1 MRGRSIRGKL
11 QSVRRTSTAS
21 ASEFVDDDE
30 YGRSFYQDRSMA
42 FFVRRAF
49 QISSASWLL
58 LCGMG
63 SSAMSQDAASSTA
76 TQLPG
81 ITVTS
86 PSPIVRRNVVPART
100 PVRVARTVPGR
111 DRAPTPTPAAQAPP
125 TPAAAAPQQGVL
137 PIVTDQFAT
146 VTVVPNDEI
155 RREGGATLG
164 DLLFSKPGITGS
176 SFAPGASS
184 RPIIRGLDVNR
195 VGIFENGVA
204 GGGASDL
211 GEDHFVPIDPLA
223 TSQIEVIRGPAAL
236 RYGSTSIGGVV
247 SATNNRIPDALPS
260 CTAAPFQTYGLPAKA
275 PLANVQSPGCVTAE
289 TRTAVT
295 SVNRG
300 VEGGVLL
307 DAGGGN
313 FALHADAFGRTG
325 GDYSIPSYPY
335 LFDPTK
341 PFNGRQPNSAAR
353 TDGASIG
360 GSYIFDGGFIGAAIT
375 QNDALYHI
383 PGIDGADHQTRIDA
397 HQTKITAKGEYRPD
411 AAAIDAIR
419 FWAGATDYRHNEIGL
434 ADPADPTT
442 LGVRQTFTNK
452 EQEVR
457 VEVQLMPFNLRFAT
471 VTTAF
476 GLQAG
481 HQELTA
487 PSPDDPGTL
496 FNGLWDPN
504 RNTREAGYVFNEFK
518 FTETTKAQIAGRIE
532 HVDLTGSTPDFP
544 ADFLPD
550 GNPQTSVGR
559 NLNFTP
565 KSGSVGLI
573 QNLPYDLVGS
583 ITAQYVERAPKPAE
597 LFSRGAHDATATFDI
612 GNPNLTIETAKSV
625 EIGLRRATGPLR
637 FEATA
642 YYTRI
647 NNFIFRRLTGVM
659 CDGDF
664 ESCGAPD
671 AELNQAV
678 YSQRDAIFRG
688 GEFQSQLDVAPWLG
702 GIWGVENQ
710 FDIVRATFTDG
721 TNVPRI
727 PPVRVGGGV
736 FWRDANWLMR
746 VNYLHAFAQNDI
758 AVIAETPTAGYNLLK
773 AEVSY
778 RTKLDPAY
786 FGAREMFVGLVGD
799 NLLNENIRNSVSFT
813 KDEVLLPGIG
823 VRAFANLKF

>member
-1 MRGRSIRGKL
+1 
-11 QSVRRTSTAS
+11 
-21 ASEFVDDDE
+21 
-30 YGRSFYQDRSMA
+30 MA
-42 FFVRRAF
+42 FFARRALR
-49 QISSASWLL
+49 ISSAGWLL
-58 LCGMG
+58 LCGMAG
-63 SSAMSQDAASSTA
+63 SAMSQDAASSGA

-86 PSPIVRRNVVPART
+86 PSPIVRRNVVPSRT
-100 PVRVARTVPGR
+100 PVRVARTVPNR
-111 DRAPTPTPAAQAPP
+111 NRAPAPAPQAQPTPP
-125 TPAAAAPQQGVL
+125 AAAPQQGVL

-146 VTVVPNDEI
+146 VTVVPNEEI
-155 RREGGATLG
+155 RREGGAQLG

-184 RPIIRGLDVNR
+184 RPVIRGLDVNR
-195 VGIFENGVA
+195 VGIVENGVA

-223 TSQIEVIRGPAAL
+223 TNQIEVIRGPAAL
-236 RYGSTSIGGVV
+236 RYGSTSIGGIV

-260 CTAAPFQTYGLPAKA
+260 CAAAPFQTYGLPVKA
-275 PLANVQSPGCVTAE
+275 PLASVQSPGCVTVE
-289 TRTAVT
+289 TRTAVS
-295 SVNRG
+295 SVDRG
-300 VEGGVLL
+300 AEDGILL

-313 FALHADAFGRTG
+313 FAVHADAYGRKTT
-325 GDYSIPSYPY
+325 DYGIPSYPY
-335 LFDPTK
+335 LFDQTRPVV
-341 PFNGRQPNSAAR
+341 NGRQPNSATQ

-360 GSYIFDGGFIGAAIT
+360 GSYIFHGGFIGAAIT

-434 ADPADPTT
+434 ADAADPTT

-457 VEVQLMPFNLRFAT
+457 VEVQLMPFDARFAT

-518 FTETTKAQIAGRIE
+518 FTEATKAQIAGRIE
-532 HVDLTGSTPDFP
+532 HVDLSGSMPDFP

-550 GNPQTSVGR
+550 GNPQASIAR
-559 NLNFTP
+559 NLHFTP
-565 KSGSVGLI
+565 KSGSIGLI
-573 QNLPYDLVGS
+573 QNFPYDLVGS

-597 LFSRGAHDATATFDI
+597 LFSRGGHDATATFDI

-642 YYTRI
+642 YYTRF

-688 GEFQSQLDVAPWLG
+688 GEFQSRLDVAPWLG

-727 PPVRVGGGV
+727 PPVRAGGGV

-746 VNYLHAFAQNDI
+746 VNLLHAFAHTDV
-758 AVIAETPTAGYNLLK
+758 AVVAETPTAGYNLLK

-778 RTKLDPAY
+778 KTKLDPAY
-786 FGAREMFVGLVGD
+786 FGAREMSASSAT
-799 NLLNENIRNSVSFT
+799 IC
-813 KDEVLLPGIG
+813 
-823 VRAFANLKF
+823 